1 MYLICSYISLD
12 CCVLFAASL
21 SLGNEEPDYDIDSED
36 EAWLAERG
44 GLIEKSDFEKM
55 MELLEGASTGLQ
67 ICQPNEARSLL
78 KDFETDLVDDVYDYW
93 LQKRKVSSCF
103 IIL

>member
-1 MYLICSYISLD
+1 M
-12 CCVLFAASL
+12 

-44 GLIEKSDFEKM
+44 GFSAESDFEKM
-55 MELLEGASTGLQ
+55 MELLEGASSGLQ

-93 LQKRKVSSCF
+93 LQKRKVGFSPKSGMNQKFCS
-103 IIL
+103 LK

>member
-1 MYLICSYISLD
+1 ME
-12 CCVLFAASL
+12 LFAASL
-21 SLGNEEPDYDIDSED
+21 SLGNEEPEYDIDSED

-44 GLIEKSDFEKM
+44 GLTAESDFEKM
-55 MELLEGASTGLQ
+55 MELLEGASSGLQ

-93 LQKRKVSSCF
+93 LQKRKASFPLNFEISHSS
-103 IIL
+103 LRVR